1 MQLLNDKATTI
12 STERMTKVALKT
24 YFSIMAKWHV
34 NTKQAMVILGCPAQS
49 TFYKWK
55 NGNVT
60 SIPKDTLERI
70 SFVIGIYKSLGILF
84 SFRQQA
90 DEWVNKPNEAF
101 NGETAIEFML
111 KGSIINL
118 LETRRY
124 LDAQRG

>member
-1 MQLLNDKATTI
+1 MQPLNDKVTTI

-34 NTKQAMVILGCPAQS
+34 NTKQAIVILGCPAQS

-55 NGNVT
+55 SGNVT

-90 DEWVNKPNEAF
+90 DEWVNKPNKAF